1 MSKYIFISYTQSS
14 VHLVWFFCSEKK
26 KKNFWWQGEEEWNRT
41 GSLTDKI
48 VQMPQRKSTHA
59 RFARGWFTFGWSEP
73 SCLRVHKEDSGCWVL
88 KVLIQSSA
96 ILKTRLTFLW
106 WRKIEN
112 NRGERRRGAMRDE
125 CLMFLNAS
133 TSTSRESMSMWER
146 GHTFNLNS
154 SNYVVPEVN
163 KTHSSQFTQ
172 CQRHPR
178 ERLESFHTSRNLCL
192 RVHIDSA
199 FLKRKLHILRWRY
212 GWDKLLCTW
221 ETWWIHLTFLGTS
234 TLLEMPKQM
243 KPFCVCVCMKH

>member
-1 MSKYIFISYTQSS
+1 
-14 VHLVWFFCSEKK
+14 
-26 KKNFWWQGEEEWNRT
+26 
-41 GSLTDKI
+41 
-48 VQMPQRKSTHA
+48 MPHRKSTHA

-154 SNYVVPEVN
+154 SNCVVPEVN

-199 FLKRKLHILRWRY
+199 FLKEKLHILRWRY

-221 ETWWIHLTFLGTS
+221 ETWWIHLTFRGTS
-234 TLLEMPKQM
+234 TLLEMLKQM
-243 KPFCVCVCMKH
+243 KPFCVCVCVYETLITDCALLG